1 MAGER
6 LNSEKKI
13 EHNKIK
19 LKIGTIDK
27 KMPKVIYVEGRTF
40 VTPDGE
46 KENTQRDITDI
57 KHNFKKLINE
67 CLYNNEYF
75 EPKYILDFQVA
86 AGSIH
91 VGKKSFMSFQ
101 LILSQKGEILQKMTE
116 IKEQCE
122 SMFVKLADGLAEETE
137 DRGYILS
144 KMKKKTEDKNAIL
157 LH

>member
-46 KENTQRDITDI
+46 KENTQRESYGCGE
-57 KHNFKKLINE
+57 L
-67 CLYNNEYF
+67 
-75 EPKYILDFQVA
+75 
-86 AGSIH
+86 
-91 VGKKSFMSFQ
+91 Q
-101 LILSQKGEILQKMTE
+101 L
-116 IKEQCE
+116 
-122 SMFVKLADGLAEETE
+122 
-137 DRGYILS
+137 
-144 KMKKKTEDKNAIL
+144 
-157 LH
+157 

>member
-1 MAGER
+1 M
-6 LNSEKKI
+6 
-13 EHNKIK
+13 
-19 LKIGTIDK
+19 
-27 KMPKVIYVEGRTF
+27 
-40 VTPDGE
+40 
-46 KENTQRDITDI
+46 
-57 KHNFKKLINE
+57 
-67 CLYNNEYF
+67 
-75 EPKYILDFQVA
+75 A
-86 AGSIH
+86 AGGIH